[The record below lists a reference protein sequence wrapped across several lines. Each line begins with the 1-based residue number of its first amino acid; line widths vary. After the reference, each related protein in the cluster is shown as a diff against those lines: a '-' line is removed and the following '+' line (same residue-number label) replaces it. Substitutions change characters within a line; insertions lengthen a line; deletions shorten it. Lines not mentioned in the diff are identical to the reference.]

1 MATAGLVFCRG
12 CGKQIHAQAPACP
25 HCGFVQGPGGASTK
39 GTKNRGVAALLAFL
53 LGGLGVH
60 RFYLGQWWGIIY
72 LLLVWTLLPCVVAV
86 IEAIV
91 FLCTADEKWDARH
104 NAGKNSGGVSS
115 TVVVVAVVAGA
126 MGLFMFVAL
135 IGIVAAVALPAY
147 QDYTRRAQ
155 IAMAIGELSSHKAAF
170 SALVTGGDF
179 SKRLDEAGIAV
190 RATLQTNLSGAY
202 YDPVKMVLVGKL
214 AGGSA
219 GRSIGLRRNA
229 DGSWSCGSTDLE
241 KKYLPTMCRDEIV
254 YASEAEA
261 AKLRAAPK

>member
-1 MATAGLVFCRG
+1 MATVGMVFCRG
-12 CGKQIHAQAPACP
+12 CGKEIHVKAPACP
-25 HCGFVQGPGGASTK
+25 HCGFVQGPEGASTK

-60 RFYLGQWWGIIY
+60 RFYLGQWWGIFY

-91 FLCTADEKWDARH
+91 FLCTADEKWDAKY

-115 TVVVVAVVAGA
+115 TIVVVAVVAGA
-126 MGLFMFVAL
+126 MGLFVFVAM

-155 IAMAIGELSSHKAAF
+155 ISGAIMELSSHKAQF
-170 SALVTGGDF
+170 DALVTKGDL

-190 RATLQTNLSGAY
+190 RTTVQTNLSGAY
-202 YDPVKMVLVGKL
+202 YDPAQKVLVGKL

-229 DGSWSCGSTDLE
+229 DGSWSCGSVDLE
-241 KKYLPTMCRDEIV
+241 KKYLPSSCREEMA
-254 YASEAEA
+254 YAGEEEA